1 MKRRK
6 PEGYLG
12 DRELQP
18 ETLMMGYGYHPEW
31 SEGALKPP
39 IFQTSTFVFDKSTDG
54 KSFFSAAYGLREK
67 NPNEATGLIYGRIN
81 NPNLEIV
88 EDRLTVW
95 DDAEACTVFAS
106 GMAAI
111 TTTLL
116 TFLRPGDVLLHSNP
130 LYGGTDHFMRHVLS
144 EFGVTQVEFG
154 AGDNRETIEQRLVAH
169 GASGRLAMIYIETP
183 GNPTN
188 ALIDIAMCSELADEY
203 STPER
208 KVVLAVDNTFLGPI
222 YQHPIKHGADLVL
235 YSATKYIGGHSD
247 LLAGACLG
255 SDDLIARVRAM
266 RTFLGT
272 MADAWTG
279 WLLLRSLETLKIR
292 MAGQTQV
299 AAQVAKFL
307 AEHPKV
313 SRVYYLGFLNE
324 GDQDYDVYRKQCLG
338 PGSMISFDVK
348 GGEAEAFRF
357 LDSLQIVKLAVS
369 LGGTES
375 LAEHPFSMTHC
386 DVSGDDKLSF
396 GISESLVRMSVGI
409 ENPDD
414 LIADLDLALAAV

>member
-6 PEGYLG
+6 PEAYLG
-12 DRELQP
+12 DRALNP
-18 ETLMMGYGYHPEW
+18 ETLMMGYGYRPEW

-39 IFQTSTFVFDKSTDG
+39 IFQTSTFVFDKAADG
-54 KSFFSAAYGLREK
+54 KSFFSAAYGLREQR
-67 NPNEATGLIYGRIN
+67 PNEVLGLIYGRIN
-81 NPNLEIV
+81 NPNLEIL

-95 DDAEACTVFAS
+95 DEAEACTVFAS

-130 LYGGTDHFMRHVLS
+130 LYGGTDHFIRHVLS
-144 EFGVTQVEFG
+144 EFGVTEIEFG
-154 AGDNRETIEQRLVAH
+154 ASDGREAIEERLKAG
-169 GASGRLAMIYIETP
+169 GARGRLAMIYIETP

-188 ALIDIAMCSELADEY
+188 ALIDIGMCSELADEY

-222 YQHPIKHGADLVL
+222 YQHPIAHGADLVL

-255 SDDLIARVRAM
+255 SDELITRVRAM
-266 RTFLGT
+266 RTFMGT

-279 WLLLRSLETLKIR
+279 WLILRSLETLKIR
-292 MAGQTQV
+292 MAGQAQV
-299 AAQVAKFL
+299 ATHVAKFL
-307 AEHPKV
+307 AEHPKIA
-313 SRVYYLGFLNE
+313 RVYYLGFLNE
-324 GDQDYDVYRKQCLG
+324 GDEGYEVYRKQVLG
-338 PGSMISFDVK
+338 PGSMISFDIT

-357 LDSLQIVKLAVS
+357 LDSLKIVKLAVS

-375 LAEHPFSMTHC
+375 LAEHPYSMTHC
-386 DVSGDDKLSF
+386 DVSAADKLRF
-396 GISESLVRMSVGI
+396 GISESLIRMSIGI
-409 ENPDD
+409 EHPDD
-414 LIADLDLALAAV
+414 LIADLDQALAAV

>member
-1 MKRRK
+1 MTRRK
-6 PEGYLG
+6 AEGYLG
-12 DRELQP
+12 DKSLNP

-39 IFQTSTFVFDKSTDG
+39 IFQTSTFVFKKAADG
-54 KSFFSAAYGLREK
+54 KSFFSAAYGLREQG
-67 NPNEATGLIYGRIN
+67 PNEELGLIYGRIN

-88 EDRLTVW
+88 EDRLTLW
-95 DDAEACTVFAS
+95 DEAEAGTVFAS

-116 TFLRPGDVLLHSNP
+116 SFLRPGDVLLHSNP
-130 LYGGTDHFMRHVLS
+130 LYGGTDHFIRHVLS

-154 AGDNRETIEQRLVAH
+154 SRDTRQTIEDRLKAH

-188 ALIDIAMCSELADEY
+188 ALIDIAMCSEIADEY

-208 KVVLAVDNTFLGPI
+208 RVVLAVDNTFLGPI

-255 SDDLIARVRAM
+255 SVDLIKRVRAM

-279 WLLLRSLETLKIR
+279 WLILRSLETLKIR
-292 MAGQTQV
+292 MEAQTRV
-299 AAQVAKFL
+299 ATHIAKFL
-307 AEHPKV
+307 VEHPKV
-313 SRVYYLGFLNE
+313 AHVYYLGFLNE
-324 GDQDYDVYRKQCLG
+324 GDTGYDVYRKQCLG
-338 PGSMISFDVK
+338 AGSMISFDIK

-357 LDSLQIVKLAVS
+357 LDALKIVKLAVS

-386 DVSGDDKLSF
+386 DVSADDKLSF

-409 ENPDD
+409 ENPED
-414 LIADLDLALAAV
+414 LIADLDQALAAV

>member
-12 DRELQP
+12 DRSLQP

-39 IFQTSTFVFDKSTDG
+39 IFQTSTFVFEKAADG
-54 KSFFSAAYGLREK
+54 KSFFSAAYGLREQG
-67 NPNEATGLIYGRIN
+67 PNEQLGLIYGRIN
-81 NPNLEIV
+81 NPNLEIL

-95 DDAEACTVFAS
+95 DEADAGTVFAS

-116 TFLRPGDVLLHSNP
+116 TFLRPGDILLHSNP
-130 LYGGTDHFMRHVLS
+130 LYGGTDHFIRHVLAG
-144 EFGVTQVEFG
+144 FGVTNVEFG
-154 AGDNRETIEQRLVAH
+154 AGDSQETIEQRLSAQ

-188 ALIDIAMCSELADEY
+188 ALIDIAMCSELADRY

-208 KVVLAVDNTFLGPI
+208 KVVLAVDNTFLGPV
-222 YQHPIKHGADLVL
+222 YQHPIRHGADLVL

-255 SDDLIARVRAM
+255 SDDLIKRVRAM

-279 WLLLRSLETLKIR
+279 WLILRSLETLKVR
-292 MAGQTQV
+292 MEAQAQV
-299 AAQVAKFL
+299 AVQVAKFL
-307 AEHPKV
+307 SEHPKV
-313 SRVYYLGFLNE
+313 AHVYYLGFLNE
-324 GDQDYDVYRKQCLG
+324 GDRGYDVYRKQCLG
-338 PGSMISFDVK
+338 PGSMISFDIK
-348 GGEAEAFRF
+348 GGEAEAFKF
-357 LDSLQIVKLAVS
+357 LDTLKIVKLAVS

-386 DVSGDDKLSF
+386 DVGANDKLNF
-396 GISESLVRMSVGI
+396 GISESLIRMSVGI

-414 LIADLDLALAAV
+414 LIADLDQAFAAV

>member
-12 DRELQP
+12 DKALHP

-39 IFQTSTFVFDKSTDG
+39 IFQTSTFVFEKAADG
-54 KSFFSAAYGLREK
+54 KAFFSAAYGLREQG
-67 NPNEATGLIYGRIN
+67 PNEEVGLIYGRIN
-81 NPNLEIV
+81 NPNLEIL

-95 DDAEACTVFAS
+95 DEAEACTVFAS

-130 LYGGTDHFMRHVLS
+130 LYGGTDHFIRHVLT
-144 EFGVTQVEFG
+144 EFGITQVEFG
-154 AGDNRETIEQRLVAH
+154 ASDSRQTIEDRLSAA
-169 GASGRLAMIYIETP
+169 GAKGRLAMIYIETP

-208 KVVLAVDNTFLGPI
+208 EVVLAVDNTFLGPL
-222 YQHPIKHGADLVL
+222 YQHPLQHGADLVL

-255 SDDLIARVRAM
+255 SDALLTKVRAM

-279 WLLLRSLETLKIR
+279 WLILRSLETLKIR
-292 MAGQTQV
+292 MAGQSQV
-299 AAQVAKFL
+299 ASHVAKFL

-313 SRVYYLGFLNE
+313 ARVYYLGFLNDGDE
-324 GDQDYDVYRKQCLG
+324 GNDIYRKQCLG
-338 PGSMISFDVK
+338 PGSMISFDIK

-357 LDSLQIVKLAVS
+357 LDALKIVKLAVS

-386 DVSGDDKLSF
+386 DVSSEDKNSF
-396 GISESLVRMSVGI
+396 GISEALIRMSVGI
-409 ENPDD
+409 ENPED
-414 LIADLDLALAAV
+414 LIADIDQALALV